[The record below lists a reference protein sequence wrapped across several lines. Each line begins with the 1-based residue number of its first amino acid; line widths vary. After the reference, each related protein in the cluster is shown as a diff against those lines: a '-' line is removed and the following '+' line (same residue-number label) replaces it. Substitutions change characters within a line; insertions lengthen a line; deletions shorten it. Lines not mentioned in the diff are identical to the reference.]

1 MSKENRDTLEVY
13 EKLFQ
18 EYFNGTKRRIKNR
31 GAEKTAIKAKLEHS
45 FWFEGFK
52 TLGNH
57 ADILEIGSA
66 DGLGAKAL
74 AEYGF
79 NVTASD
85 TVGGFIDELEKNGL
99 NPIKYNVLID
109 HLDCQFDGVLAWHVF
124 VHFTPNDLKIALKN
138 IHSILRPEGCLI
150 FDVQT
155 RGEKSGEISEWID
168 YDGDYHLGAKR
179 FFQYYSE
186 SAVRKI
192 INDTDFKIIKF
203 ERHNSDSGIGWL
215 RFVVSSES

>member
-31 GAEKTAIKAKLEHS
+31 GAEKTAIKAKFEHS

-85 TVGGFIDELEKNGL
+85 TVGGFIDELEKKGL

-109 HLDCQFDGVLAWHVF
+109 HLDRQFDGVLAWHVF

-155 RGEKSGEISEWID
+155 RGEKSGEISEWVD